1 VTIDDAHK
9 TVCDH
14 VVAACGKAF
23 QERIGGW
30 IEKASLRGSG
40 LLDQL
45 KQHCERDSAVNAW
58 VIAIRDVALRIS
70 VNSEVHDC
78 FYLV

>member
-30 IEKASLRGSG
+30 IEKASLRGTG
-40 LLDQL
+40 LLDPAKL
-45 KQHCERDSAVNAW
+45 
-58 VIAIRDVALRIS
+58 
-70 VNSEVHDC
+70 
-78 FYLV
+78 